1 MNPEAAT
8 LRLALFP
15 RSSFLTDVLLVLAG
29 TGFVALAAQVKISLS
44 FTPVPITGQTFAVVL
59 VGASLGALLGLA
71 SLGLYL
77 FVGALGAP
85 IYAEGQGGWDVLTG
99 PTGGYIVG
107 FCCAAALV
115 GWMAQQRWDRR
126 FNSAVAA
133 MLTGNVVI
141 YLFGLPWLGPRGD
154 AGSGSLSVRR
164 RRSSQALPRG
174 RAPSQ
179 RLEARPAAARLA
191 GVSRPL
197 RRVPGTLVRQ
207 REEGAKWPASRNR
220 STSRCP

>member
-8 LRLALFP
+8 LRLAVFP

-85 IYAEGQGGWDVLTG
+85 IYAEGQGGWDILTG

-141 YLFGLPWLGPRGD
+141 YLFGLPWLAREIGTGLE
-154 AGSGSLSVRR
+154 GT
-164 RRSSQALPRG
+164 
-174 RAPSQ
+174 
-179 RLEARPAAARLA
+179 LEAGLYPFVVGDVLKLYLAAALLPSA
-191 GVSRPL
+191 WK
-197 RRVPGTLVRQ
+197 LVRHL
-207 REEGAKWPASRNR
+207 RG
-220 STSRCP
+220 

>member
-1 MNPEAAT
+1 MTAQAAT
-8 LRLALFP
+8 LRLAVFP
-15 RSSFLTDVLLVLAG
+15 RPRVLTDVLLVLAG
-29 TGFVALAAQVKISLS
+29 TGFVAVAAQVKINLS

-107 FCCAAALV
+107 FVCAAALT
-115 GWMAQQRWDRR
+115 GWLAQRRWDRH

-141 YLFGLPWLGPRGD
+141 YLFGLPWLAREIGTGLE
-154 AGSGSLSVRR
+154 GT
-164 RRSSQALPRG
+164 
-174 RAPSQ
+174 
-179 RLEARPAAARLA
+179 LEAGLYPFVVGDLLKLYLA
-191 GVSRPL
+191 GMLLPGAWKLVERL
-197 RRVPGTLVRQ
+197 RG
-207 REEGAKWPASRNR
+207 
-220 STSRCP
+220 

>member
-8 LRLALFP
+8 LRLAVFP

-141 YLFGLPWLGPRGD
+141 YLFGLPWLAREIGTGLEGTLEAGLYPFVVGD
-154 AGSGSLSVRR
+154 LLKVYLAAALLPSAWKLVRR
-164 RRSSQALPRG
+164 LRG
-174 RAPSQ
+174 
-179 RLEARPAAARLA
+179 
-191 GVSRPL
+191 
-197 RRVPGTLVRQ
+197 
-207 REEGAKWPASRNR
+207 
-220 STSRCP
+220 

>member
-1 MNPEAAT
+1 MNAQAAT

-15 RSSFLTDVLLVLAG
+15 RSGLLTDVLLVLAG
-29 TGFVALAAQVKISLS
+29 TGFVALAAQVSFELP
-44 FTPVPITGQTFAVVL
+44 FTPVPISGQTFAVVL

-85 IYAEGQGGWDVLTG
+85 VYAEGEGGWAVLTG

-141 YLFGLPWLGPRGD
+141 YLFGLPWLAREIGTGLE
-154 AGSGSLSVRR
+154 GT
-164 RRSSQALPRG
+164 
-174 RAPSQ
+174 
-179 RLEARPAAARLA
+179 LEAGLYPFVVGDLLKLYLA
-191 GVSRPL
+191 GALLPSAWKLVERL
-197 RRVPGTLVRQ
+197 RG
-207 REEGAKWPASRNR
+207 
-220 STSRCP
+220 